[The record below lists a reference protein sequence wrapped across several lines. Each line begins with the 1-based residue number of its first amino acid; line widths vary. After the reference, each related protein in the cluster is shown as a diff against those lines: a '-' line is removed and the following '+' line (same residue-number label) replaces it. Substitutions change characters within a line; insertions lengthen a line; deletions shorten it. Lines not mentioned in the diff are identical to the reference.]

1 MSSKITPS
9 LVTAYSLSLNQ
20 SLGIK
25 LLKDG
30 ILQELFILAA
40 IPNIKSFSSF
50 NEKLILGLSLEAKR
64 VITILMQNKR
74 LAMLSVL
81 CQRLVSLL
89 EDSHGQKILIIESS
103 DIAAAEQ
110 IYKTNIAA
118 KSVFIGYSVIYQPS
132 NKQNVLKLRFDGKVL
147 DYSLDNQIKL
157 IKQKIMQGL

>member
-30 ILQELFILAA
+30 ILQELFILAS
-40 IPNIKSFSSF
+40 IPNVKSFTSF
-50 NEKLILGLSLEAKR
+50 NEKLNLGLSLQTKR
-64 VITILMQNKR
+64 IMTILMQNKR
-74 LAMLSVL
+74 LAMLPLL
-81 CQRLVSLL
+81 CQRLIGLL
-89 EDSHGQKILIIESS
+89 EDCYGQKILIIESS
-103 DIAAAEQ
+103 DIATAEQ
-110 IYKTNIAA
+110 IYKNDIST
-118 KSVFIGYSVIYQPS
+118 KPLFIGYYVIYQTS

-157 IKQKIMQGL
+157 IKQKVMQGL